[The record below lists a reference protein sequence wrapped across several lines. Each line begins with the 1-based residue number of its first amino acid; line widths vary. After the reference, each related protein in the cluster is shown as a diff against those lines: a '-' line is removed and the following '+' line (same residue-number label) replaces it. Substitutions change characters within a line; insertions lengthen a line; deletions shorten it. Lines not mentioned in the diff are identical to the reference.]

1 MLCRAG
7 FHGFDGREKR
17 LRIAAQL
24 APKAGKT
31 AGKIKSIALRL
42 ANAWACDAFPEA
54 NLNPALARFYRKH
67 GQIAGPS
74 GILGFD
80 IDDTAAYCAG
90 FKGRN
95 MRRRVLSNRK
105 DKNPKNF
112 KDRHGW
118 NNCANGQNCRDTS
131 LWVQAHCACGEGQSA
146 LRLPAP
152 CAFSG
157 RQAVKAGAACQNL
170 PRRETTQ
177 SSYGRNYRKA
187 VKNCYYLGKDSEN
200 GTSHGE
206 KADNYA
212 KDRSPFVRQRFS
224 KSQFFCFFDSLR
236 RPARDVGAQ
245 TKPANA
251 K

>member
-7 FHGFDGREKR
+7 FHGFAEREKR
-17 LRIAAQL
+17 LRIATQL

-54 NLNPALARFYRKH
+54 NLNPALARFCRKH
-67 GQIAGPS
+67 GQIAGQS

-80 IDDTAAYCAG
+80 IDDTAAYCAD
-90 FKGRN
+90 FKGTN
-95 MRRRVLSNRK
+95 MRRVLSNRK

-118 NNCANGQNCRDTS
+118 NNCANGQNGRDTS

-157 RQAVKAGAACQNL
+157 RQAVKAVAACL
-170 PRRETTQ
+170 KTFREGRPRRVPMAATT
-177 SSYGRNYRKA
+177 
-187 VKNCYYLGKDSEN
+187 GK
-200 GTSHGE
+200 
-206 KADNYA
+206 
-212 KDRSPFVRQRFS
+212 Q
-224 KSQFFCFFDSLR
+224 
-236 RPARDVGAQ
+236 
-245 TKPANA
+245 
-251 K
+251 